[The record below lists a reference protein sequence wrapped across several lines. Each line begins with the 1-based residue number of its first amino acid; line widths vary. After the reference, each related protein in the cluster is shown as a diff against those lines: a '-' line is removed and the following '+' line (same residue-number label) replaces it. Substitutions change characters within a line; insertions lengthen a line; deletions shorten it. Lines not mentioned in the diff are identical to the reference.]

1 MIQEKKMKRR
11 SLFHLMLSLTVF
23 SVVSLPTLAHSEVY
37 LTQRSQNQAQL
48 PANAGLTQA
57 QIRQLRSL
65 GIRIVVPTYVP
76 RGFQIASVR
85 AELEPS
91 CPPRFRSQCARYA
104 IIYRNSTNYCFAIES
119 VGDGIGGGAARENA
133 IAVVTRIFGRTTLY
147 YGRYQDPE
155 MRQRFPDADLYMEWV
170 GNGPF
175 YRFTGAGL
183 VRQTYYGERLSQP
196 VAQCR
201 NNISPQE
208 AVKVIR
214 SFSFL

>member
-1 MIQEKKMKRR
+1 MKCRF
-11 SLFHLMLSLTVF
+11 LFRLMLSLTVF
-23 SVVSLPTLAHSEVY
+23 SIVPLPILAQSEVY

-48 PANAGLTQA
+48 PANARLTQA

-65 GIRIVVPTYVP
+65 GIRIVVPSYVP
-76 RGFQIASVR
+76 RGFRIASVR
-85 AELEPS
+85 AELQPS
-91 CPPRFRSQCARYA
+91 CPPRFRSQCTQYA
-104 IIYRNSTNYCFAIES
+104 IIYRNSANYCFAIES
-119 VGDGIGGGAARENA
+119 VGDGIGDAVERENH
-133 IAVVTRIFGRTTLY
+133 ITVDTRILGRTTLY

-155 MRQRFPDADLYMEWV
+155 MRQTFPESDLYMEWV
-170 GNGPF
+170 GSGPF

-201 NNISPQE
+201 HNISPQE
-208 AVKVIR
+208 AAKVIR